1 MNLGYMINAFGP
13 LVGDGG
19 GVTNIKDV
27 HYLTLCDLDDTLA
40 KISKVGYK
48 QIEMFDGNLLQYEGK
63 EEELKKLLNKYDMS
77 ILGIYFG
84 AFYIYEDVLK
94 EELIRLARACKMAQA
109 LGIKHVVLGG
119 GSVRAAGI
127 KEEDYIKL
135 GKALDEANEVVSS
148 YGLVASYHPHLG
160 SIAEHP
166 EQIEKVFNNTSVAFC
181 PDIAHLVAGGGDA
194 LELIKRYKDRIKYVH
209 LKDLSDAKEFV
220 PLGKGSINLDDIISF
235 LKSNDYKGDWLVEI
249 DGYSGDPVEAC
260 ETSMQFLKGKL

>member
-13 LVGDGG
+13 LVGDGD

-27 HYLTLCDLDDTLA
+27 HYVTLCDLDDTLA

-48 QIEMFDGNLLQYEGK
+48 HIEMFDGNLLQYEGQ
-63 EEELKKLLNKYDMS
+63 EEQLEKLLSKHGLS
-77 ILGIYFG
+77 LLGIYFG
-84 AFYIYEDVLK
+84 AFYIYDEVLK
-94 EELIRLARACKMAQA
+94 EELARLDRVCKMAKA
-109 LGIKHVVLGG
+109 MGVKHVVLGG

-127 KEEDYIKL
+127 EEADYAKL
-135 GKALDEANEVVSS
+135 GKALDEADKVVSS

-166 EQIEKVFNNTSVAFC
+166 EQIKKVFSNTGVAFC

-194 LELIKRYKDRIKYVH
+194 LELIKQYQDRIKYVH
-209 LKDLSDAKEFV
+209 LKDLNDAKEFV

-235 LKSNDYKGDWLVEI
+235 LKSNNYKGDWLVEI

-260 ETSMQFLKGKL
+260 ETSMKFLQGKL